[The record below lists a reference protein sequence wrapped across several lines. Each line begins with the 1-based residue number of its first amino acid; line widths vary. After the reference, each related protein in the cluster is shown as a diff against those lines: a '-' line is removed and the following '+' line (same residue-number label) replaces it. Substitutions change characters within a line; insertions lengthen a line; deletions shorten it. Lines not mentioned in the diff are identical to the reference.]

1 MAIRKQRGGEW
12 GQMRDAMSKNTS
24 MQKGVAGR
32 ELVPEVA
39 CGKCKKFSENA
50 YSSDG
55 RGFCTV
61 LKMGSG
67 IDKDPPVYIMEGEAA
82 LMTIFNMDA
91 AKCKFYAEMEV
102 IDTDAT
108 ECADPHYRRTQ
119 RQMEQFKK

>member
-32 ELVPEVA
+32 EYVPEVA
-39 CGKCKKFSENA
+39 CGKCKKFSESG